1 MKEAIRSYLQQ
12 RIGEDVSFSNTDDI
26 FELGLVTSIFAM
38 QLVMYLEREFN
49 ISVSNDEMNITNFN
63 SVDNITTFVSGKKSS
78 ATTAN
83 V

>member
-1 MKEAIRSYLQQ
+1 MKEAIRAYLQQ
-12 RIGEDVSFSNTDDI
+12 RIGEDVTFTDTDDI

-63 SVDNITTFVSGKKSS
+63 SVDNITSFVSGKTST

-83 V
+83 A